1 MGNKHDRG
9 DGGTGTQREEMGVR
23 QGESELAERQC
34 PRGIAKA
41 RKLHLCVY
49 VEISNIIGARKSVSK
64 ATRTYKSGESKRGK
78 ARCPRVWVMYAGLD
92 DAVATVDADLG
103 ARHES

>member
-9 DGGTGTQREEMGVR
+9 DGGTGTQREETGVR

-64 ATRTYKSGESKRGK
+64 ATRTYKSEGIE
-78 ARCPRVWVMYAGLD
+78 ARCPRMWVMYAGLD
-92 DAVATVDADLG
+92 DAVAAVDANFG